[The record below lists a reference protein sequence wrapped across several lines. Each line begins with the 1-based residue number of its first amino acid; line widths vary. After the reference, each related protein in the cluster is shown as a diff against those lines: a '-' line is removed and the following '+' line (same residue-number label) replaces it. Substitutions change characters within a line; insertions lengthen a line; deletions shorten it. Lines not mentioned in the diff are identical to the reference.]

1 MKKLLPILILL
12 CVPAHADTRIDNM
25 VRSCEAVM
33 AQDVCRVELDRRS
46 FKNPTVLIVNSSGPV
61 RISTDSYVRIRNSG
75 AQMCA
80 VVRNACTSAWD
91 GDDCKAA
98 RALWSQK

>member
-1 MKKLLPILILL
+1 MKKLLILALIGS
-12 CVPAHADTRIDNM
+12 AHAGPIDNM
-25 VRSCEAVM
+25 ARNCEAVM

-75 AQMCA
+75 AGMCNL
-80 VVRNACTSAWD
+80 VRDVCTSEWD
-91 GDDCKAA
+91 GDDCMAA